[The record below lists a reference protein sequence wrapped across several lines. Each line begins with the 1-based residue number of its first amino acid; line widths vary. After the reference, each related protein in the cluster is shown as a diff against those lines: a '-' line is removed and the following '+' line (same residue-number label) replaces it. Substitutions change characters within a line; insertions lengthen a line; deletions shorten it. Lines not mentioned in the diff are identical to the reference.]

1 MGLTTCTHQMANLP
15 GLAGGTGISISL
27 IQNESRDGC
36 HLCHLF
42 QKSITNTESKK
53 LSKLSGNPGNDG
65 SPVQGVLGLM
75 LIKPVFLPAIR
86 VSGRV

>member
-1 MGLTTCTHQMANLP
+1 MANLP
-15 GLAGGTGISISL
+15 GLAGGTGIDNPL
-27 IQNESRDGC
+27 IEDESRGIY
-36 HLCHLF
+36 HHCHLF
-42 QKSITNTESKK
+42 QKNIWDIGSKE
-53 LSKLSGNPGNDG
+53 LFKLSGNTGKGG